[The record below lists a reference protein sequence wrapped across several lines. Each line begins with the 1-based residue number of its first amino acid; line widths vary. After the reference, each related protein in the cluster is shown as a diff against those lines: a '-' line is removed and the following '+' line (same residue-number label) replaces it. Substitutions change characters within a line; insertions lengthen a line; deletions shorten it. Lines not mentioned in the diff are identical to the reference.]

1 MDSSIVVGKQS
12 QKTWLKML
20 LAILS
25 VAFFT
30 FVLDCFFVAVLV
42 LLGLL
47 VHEYGHI
54 IGAKYLGIP
63 SRGIYFLPGLGAVA
77 LIDEMPNSRSKE
89 CFIAL
94 CGPLTG
100 MLFSGLLYILALI
113 SPLTSVAIILYN
125 GAFLNAFINLFN
137 LLIPVDP
144 LDGGRILKSISFSL
158 HKFLGF
164 AMLVFSICFSGYL
177 FIRMKWFIGLI
188 TGLIGMDTIRR
199 EKEMYKTRAKMRIFD
214 IIYAIIAIAASTII
228 MLNILVESKETS
240 TILKAEQTLLELISI
255 PETIEEDEIEIK

>member
-1 MDSSIVVGKQS
+1 MDSSIVAGKQS
-12 QKTWLKML
+12 QKIWLKML

-30 FVLDCFFVAVLV
+30 FVFDCFFVATLI

-54 IGAKYLGIP
+54 MGAKYLGIP

-77 LIDEMPNSRSKE
+77 LIDEIPSSRSKE

-144 LDGGRILKSISFSL
+144 LDGGRILKSISFSI
-158 HKFLGF
+158 HKDFGF

-188 TGLIGMDTIRR
+188 AGLIGMDTIRK

-214 IIYAIIAIAASTII
+214 IIYAILSTGIATII
-228 MLNILVESKETS
+228 TVNILSKSNEAL
-240 TILKAEQTLLELISI
+240 TILKPEQTLSELISTE
-255 PETIEEDEIEIK
+255 ETIEEVTEGAE